1 MPVNP
6 GHIVTDRLRR
16 RVETYSLEKGMTTEE
31 AQEALCVEHGIW
43 RFGSAEEVA
52 QVIAFMCSPAGA
64 YINGATVDVDGGG
77 LSWHLNGAAS
87 AMSAPP
93 TVALVAR
100 NYPHPH
106 CRRRRGMEWH
116 EFCLIVFQSG
126 HSNNSIR
133 RLLGPCS

>member
-1 MPVNP
+1 VTSAGAICNVIGVSSRTPTADFTIGGPVNSALLNFTKALADRGISEGVRVNAVNP

-64 YINGATVDVDGGG
+64 YINGATVDVDGG
-77 LSWHLNGAAS
+77 AS
-87 AMSAPP
+87 
-93 TVALVAR
+93 
-100 NYPHPH
+100 
-106 CRRRRGMEWH
+106 RG
-116 EFCLIVFQSG
+116 I
-126 HSNNSIR
+126 
-133 RLLGPCS
+133 